1 MTEAQPAGPTLD
13 DLFRRTV
20 KRRPDALALLDPP
33 DKARVTGTAPR
44 RLSYVQADAAVSAI
58 ARHFNQAVL
67 PKGSIVALQMPNTVE
82 YVLTLLGI
90 LRAGLVAAPLPLL
103 WRQSDLMPALAKT
116 ASRAIVTF
124 GTVDGVDH
132 GAAALR
138 AAAETMSIR
147 HVCGF
152 GALPDEII
160 RINDTARASNA
171 LPELPTARDA
181 AIATFDVSAD
191 GLVPMTRNHMQVIAA
206 GLGVF
211 LECGMGQD
219 TLLAA
224 VPPSS
229 LAGLS
234 TGFTCWLLS
243 GGTLALHHAFDA
255 AVMKQ
260 QLDAENCDAL
270 TVPNALAPRLA
281 DAGLFD
287 DARGLR
293 RVIGLARAPE
303 QVAVSVDWPLDS
315 VALTDVY
322 AFGETGLFAAR
333 RSSRGAAPIALGP
346 FGAPRGRS
354 GAPVVGEALLTP
366 KGTLALR
373 GPMVVTDRPG
383 EAIDTGYAARR
394 DRKTN
399 TLVIT
404 APPAGMMQVGG
415 YRFRVSDL
423 NDWSRALGDDVMLTA
438 LPDRLSSHRLAGR
451 AADTSA
457 ARNAAAD
464 MGLGPL
470 VEDVFR
476 ERGVKLLLDGDQ
488 GR

>member
-13 DLFRRTV
+13 DLFRRTA

-33 DKARVTGTAPR
+33 DKMRVTGTPPR
-44 RLSYVQADAAVSAI
+44 RLSYAQADAAISAI

-67 PKGSIVALQMPNTVE
+67 PKNSIVALQMPNTVE
-82 YVLTLLGI
+82 YALTLLGV

-103 WRQSDLMPALAKT
+103 WRQADLVPALTTT
-116 ASRAIVTF
+116 AARAIVTF
-124 GTVDGVDH
+124 GTVDSVDQ
-132 GAAALR
+132 GAVALR

-152 GALPDEII
+152 GALPDEIV
-160 RINDTARASNA
+160 RINDTAPASSA
-171 LPELPTARDA
+171 LPELPTARDPA
-181 AIATFDVSAD
+181 VVTFDTTAA
-191 GLVPMTRNHMQVIAA
+191 GLVAITRNHMQVIAA

-211 LECGMGQD
+211 LESGMGQD
-219 TLLAA
+219 TLLSAI
-224 VPPSS
+224 PPSS
-229 LAGLS
+229 LAGIS
-234 TGFTCWLLS
+234 TGFTSWLLS

-260 QLDAENCDAL
+260 QLDIENCDAV
-270 TVPNALAPRLA
+270 TVPDALAPRLA

-303 QVAVSVDWPLDS
+303 QVAVSADWPLDG
-315 VALTDVY
+315 VALIDVY

-333 RSSRGAAPIALGP
+333 RSGRSAVPIAIGP
-346 FGAPRGRS
+346 FSAPRGRS
-354 GAPVVGEALLTP
+354 GAPVVGETLITP

-373 GPMVVTDRPG
+373 GPMVVTDKPG

-404 APPAGMMQVGG
+404 APPAGVMQIGG
-415 YRFRVSDL
+415 YRFRAGDL
-423 NDWSRALGDDVMLTA
+423 NDWAQTLGDDVMLTA

-451 AADTSA
+451 AVDSTA